1 MAEAS
6 ALIGLV
12 ATAAH
17 LSRVIV
23 EIGTKYKTARAQI
36 ESFGRELGIL
46 SKILDQLR
54 RLLSKDA
61 SSLDMS
67 FHVLATEIIDECSQ
81 MFSQLNTFEK
91 KLHSNSSAQNIS
103 WRGKT
108 KWVFDSAELDYLRAR
123 VDSMKINLLL
133 MMTFQTISGQPGL
146 VNSAFLNIDSLQFA
160 NESDV
165 DRFKFPSS
173 RSNREVFR
181 CSPFKAMPVSN
192 GFKDWKK
199 TWQSEMMPMI
209 TRKVLKYLSR
219 PLRRQILFGRFGIQ
233 SSACMMV
240 PLTKETH
247 GLPVRQVS

>member
-6 ALIGLV
+6 ALISLV

-17 LSRVIV
+17 LSRVII

-61 SSLDMS
+61 LSLDMS

-81 MFSQLNTFEK
+81 MFSQLITFER
-91 KLHSNSSAQNIS
+91 KLYSNSNSQNIS

-108 KWVFDSAELDYLRAR
+108 KWVFDAAELDYLRAR

-133 MMTFQTISGQPGL
+133 MMTFQTVSGPQGL
-146 VNSAFLNIDSLQFA
+146 VNSASLSCYSLA
-160 NESDV
+160 V
-165 DRFKFPSS
+165 
-173 RSNREVFR
+173 
-181 CSPFKAMPVSN
+181 C
-192 GFKDWKK
+192 
-199 TWQSEMMPMI
+199 
-209 TRKVLKYLSR
+209 
-219 PLRRQILFGRFGIQ
+219 
-233 SSACMMV
+233 
-240 PLTKETH
+240 
-247 GLPVRQVS
+247 